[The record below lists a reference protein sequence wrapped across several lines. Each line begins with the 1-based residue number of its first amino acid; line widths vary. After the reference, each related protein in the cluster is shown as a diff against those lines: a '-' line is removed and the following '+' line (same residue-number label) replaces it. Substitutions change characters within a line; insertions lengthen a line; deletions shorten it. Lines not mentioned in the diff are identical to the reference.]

1 MRTRIAIDRQ
11 KFDTNFKLVEMT
23 FSITVYPYFSLQL
36 LMLIRF
42 FFSFSDRAFAEK
54 QRYDGWYNNLAH
66 PDWGSAGK

>member
-23 FSITVYPYFSLQL
+23 FSITVYPDFSLQL
-36 LMLIRF
+36 LMHT